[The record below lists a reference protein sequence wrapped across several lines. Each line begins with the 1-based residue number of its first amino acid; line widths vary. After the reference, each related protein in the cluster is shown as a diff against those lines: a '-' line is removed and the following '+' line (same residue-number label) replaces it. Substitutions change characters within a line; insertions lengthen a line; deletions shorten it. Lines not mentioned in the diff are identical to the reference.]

1 MIASL
6 VLALS
11 CATGFAPVSPAL
23 RQVPA
28 GQSPTPRPSTPPPPP
43 ASDDADASA
52 VVRDPAEVVIK
63 TPSAVILVPVKATL
77 VADYES
83 AITLLQEAFSSAS
96 DDELR
101 TVARGWTVMK
111 ADEADS
117 KGNVVYLHLLRP
129 VVAGV
134 DYRPSVW
141 LDRLVKELPLEVL
154 DKYRD
159 ALAGPASLL
168 SLTDLAAMS
177 EPPAPGTSEGSGATP
192 ASAAPSTPRNPSDE
206 STGAASSRPV
216 VRRPGGGPR

>member
-1 MIASL
+1 MIVGL
-6 VLALS
+6 LLALS
-11 CATGFAPVSPAL
+11 LDVGFQPAPPAL
-23 RQVPA
+23 RQSLA
-28 GQSPTPRPSTPPPPP
+28 GQSPTPRASTPPPPLEP
-43 ASDDADASA
+43 DDDASA
-52 VVRDPAEVVIK
+52 ITRDPAEVVIS
-63 TPSAVILVPVKATL
+63 TPSAVILVPVKAAL

-83 AITLLQEAFSSAS
+83 AMTLLQEGFSSAS

-117 KGNVVYLHLLRP
+117 KGNVVYVHLLRP

-177 EPPAPGTSEGSGATP
+177 EPPASGTPDGSGATP
-192 ASAAPSTPRNPSDE
+192 VSAAPSTPTSPSGE

-216 VRRPGGGPR
+216 IRRPGGGPR